1 MRVLRKFAE
10 WTGYATF
17 LVLGLAM
24 LVVTLDSDQEETQA
38 KSETKP
44 APVETAMLGPDEPP
58 EPVPV
63 ETATLGPDDP
73 PEPVPVETPTLGP
86 DEPPEPVPVETATL
100 GPDDPPEPV
109 PVETA
114 TLGPDEP
121 PEPVPVE
128 ASAPTVQPTVNVEEL
143 SCPEPVKVNLDYA
156 KAVPVRQIASD
167 IVNQWGLKVGAL
179 VVLPKGKSRDF
190 FWTDSTESALTV
202 LARGDDWTWYRNGDT
217 VRFVKRD
224 DPVLTT
230 TAKLIA
236 TKFKIETVPTGDG
249 LMVTVDSDLAD
260 MQQIKVSVRRTFL
273 ESGSTETYAGDYFNK
288 CGLAAQWR
296 VPKFIPIDD
305 ETWKARLIALQDKMA
320 VLGEPGA
327 FDIGEISDNIQ
338 IDARSRFNDAEV
350 AVLLPLTVKV
360 RSKSNLVGPY
370 ELVLGESYELLA
382 GAHIIPRLS
391 SSSERGRR
399 LDAGE
404 IIRVDGIETIRNN
417 PSYLVS
423 VGNRTG
429 WVNSITLIP
438 KGVRR
443 VSTLTDQER
452 KVAELRQILMDKVFG
467 PCIEYA
473 YLKLSKDSNIS
484 ESDARMAMHESVQ
497 PHLDDIVSEL
507 MGMSLDLL
515 PESEI
520 EKFYRDSLNNCKEGA
535 ARP

>member
-1 MRVLRKFAE
+1 
-10 WTGYATF
+10 
-17 LVLGLAM
+17 M

-38 KSETKP
+38 KSETKH

-58 EPVPV
+58 
-63 ETATLGPDDP
+63 A
-73 PEPVPVETPTLGP
+73 
-86 DEPPEPVPVETATL
+86 
-100 GPDDPPEPV
+100 PV

-121 PEPVPVE
+121 LEPVPVETATVGPDEPPEPVPVE
-128 ASAPTVQPTVNVEEL
+128 ASPPTVQPTVNVEEL

-167 IVNQWGLKVGAL
+167 IVNKWGLKVGAL
-179 VVLPKGKSRDF
+179 DVLPKGKSRDF
-190 FWTDSTESALTV
+190 FWTLSTESALTV

-236 TKFKIETVPTGDG
+236 TKFKIETVPTDDG

-260 MQQIKVSVRRTFL
+260 MQQIKVSVRRTYL

-305 ETWKARLIALQDKMA
+305 EAWKARLIALQDKMA
-320 VLGEPGA
+320 VLGEHGA
-327 FDIGEISDNIQ
+327 FDIGEISGNIQ

-382 GAHIIPRLS
+382 GAHIIPSLS

-452 KVAELRQILMDKVFG
+452 RVAELRQTLMDKVFG

-473 YLKLSKDSNIS
+473 YLKLSKDRNTS
-484 ESDARMAMHESVQ
+484 ESDARMAMHESIQ

-507 MGMSLDLL
+507 MGMSLGLL
-515 PESEI
+515 PESEVASVC
-520 EKFYRDSLNNCKEGA
+520 RTAWRLD
-535 ARP
+535 